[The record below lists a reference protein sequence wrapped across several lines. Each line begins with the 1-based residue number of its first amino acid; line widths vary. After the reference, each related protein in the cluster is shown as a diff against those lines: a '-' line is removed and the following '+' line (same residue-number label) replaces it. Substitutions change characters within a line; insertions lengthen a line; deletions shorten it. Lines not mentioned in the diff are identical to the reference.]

1 MKRCS
6 RLAVATLCAFGLYC
20 GLYFGLGGR
29 VARGEVYPSK
39 PITIVVPAP
48 PGGVTDVVARKLGQ
62 KLTEAWGQPI
72 IVENKPGATNQIAAE
87 SVAAAEGDGYTLLV
101 SPEATFVINPSLFTR
116 LPYDAEKDFIP
127 VSGLVSIHQA
137 LIVNPALPVH
147 SVKDLTIL
155 AKSKPGEIN
164 YGTFGV
170 GSTGHLNMEMLQMMA
185 GIKLTPVHYKG
196 ATPALTDVMA
206 GHIDAMFISLG
217 TAAAPARS
225 GLIRL
230 LATGGAERLA
240 QLPDVPT
247 IAESGL
253 PGFEAVSWFGL
264 FAPKATPNDVVIKLN
279 HEVGNIFGDAEF
291 RRSFLDPQFF
301 EPMQGS
307 PDEFAAFI
315 RRDTRKWSEIVRA
328 AGVKIE

>member
-1 MKRCS
+1 MTRCS
-6 RLAVATLCAFGLYC
+6 RLALAIVCGFGLYW
-20 GLYFGLGGR
+20 GLYFGIGVR
-29 VARGEVYPSK
+29 IAHGEVYPSK
-39 PITIVVPAP
+39 PITIVVPAA

-87 SVAAAEGDGYTLLV
+87 YVAAAEGDGYTLLV

-137 LIVNPALPVH
+137 LIVNPTLPVH
-147 SVKDLTIL
+147 SVKDLITL

-170 GSTGHLNMEMLQMMA
+170 GSTGHLNMEMLQTMA

-196 ATPALTDVMA
+196 AMPALTDVMA
-206 GHIDAMFISLG
+206 GNIDAMFISVG
-217 TAAAPARS
+217 TAVAPAKS
-225 GLIRL
+225 GKIRL

-240 QLPDVPT
+240 KFPDVPT

-279 HEVGNIFGDAEF
+279 REVGRIFSDADF
-291 RRSFLDPQFF
+291 RRSFLDPQFL
-301 EPMQGS
+301 EPMPGS
-307 PDEFAAFI
+307 PDEFGSFI
-315 RRDTRKWSEIVRA
+315 QRDARKWSQVVHK

>member
-1 MKRCS
+1 
-6 RLAVATLCAFGLYC
+6 
-20 GLYFGLGGR
+20 
-29 VARGEVYPSK
+29 
-39 PITIVVPAP
+39 
-48 PGGVTDVVARKLGQ
+48 
-62 KLTEAWGQPI
+62 
-72 IVENKPGATNQIAAE
+72 
-87 SVAAAEGDGYTLLV
+87 
-101 SPEATFVINPSLFTR
+101 
-116 LPYDAEKDFIP
+116 
-127 VSGLVSIHQA
+127 
-137 LIVNPALPVH
+137 LPVR
-147 SVKDLTIL
+147 SVKDLISV

-196 ATPALTDVMA
+196 AVPALTDVMA
-206 GHIDAMFISLG
+206 GQIDAMFISVG
-217 TAAAPARS
+217 TALPAARS
-225 GLIRL
+225 GKVTL

-247 IAESGL
+247 VAENGL

-279 HEVGNIFGDAEF
+279 REVGKIFGDPEF
-291 RRSFLDPQFF
+291 RRSFLDPQFL
-301 EPMQGS
+301 EPMPGS

-315 RRDTRKWSEIVRA
+315 RRDERKWSQIVRT